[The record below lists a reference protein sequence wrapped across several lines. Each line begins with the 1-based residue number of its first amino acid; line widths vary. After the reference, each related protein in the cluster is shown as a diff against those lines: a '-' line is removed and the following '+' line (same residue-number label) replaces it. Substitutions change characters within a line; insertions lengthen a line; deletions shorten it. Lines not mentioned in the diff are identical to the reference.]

1 VAKTL
6 CIDFG
11 LKRVGLAVSD
21 PGGSLAFALDTLPG
35 PDQGGRDALF
45 AALARVIGEQHAE
58 EIVVG
63 WPAPAKDRDSLTAR
77 QAANFAASLA
87 RRTPLPVK
95 LMDETLSS
103 EDALERL
110 RQAGVKPGRI
120 KELLDRQA
128 AALIL
133 ETYLAAPEAARP
145 VPPQHGSNA

>member
-1 VAKTL
+1 MKTL
-6 CIDFG
+6 CIDYG

-21 PGGSLAFALDTLPG
+21 PGGAMAFALDTLPG

-45 AALARVIGEQHAE
+45 AALARVIAEQCAE

-63 WPAPAKDRDSLTAR
+63 YPEPAEGRYSLSAR
-77 QAANFAASLA
+77 RAANFAASLA
-87 RRTPLPVK
+87 RRTALPVK

-103 EDALERL
+103 EEALERL
-110 RQAGVKPGRI
+110 RQAGVKPGRV

-133 ETYLAAPEAARP
+133 ETYLAAPASARAVAATF
-145 VPPQHGSNA
+145 GSTP